1 MEDGEPPAVE
11 TPLPNPDQLEITR
24 LNERLV
30 ACQQHYES
38 VIQRQKE
45 DYSREKQSTVM
56 RYAQAEKAKLDADKR
71 AETLLSKNNELNK
84 EREGLQIKLS
94 EFKLMN
100 GKLQQAYESKLTDL
114 TSTKKELEK
123 MKELNQSIDATLK
136 STLNHLKGE
145 SQQLREQ
152 RESNER
158 LKKDLQEQQDLNKQL
173 AETVQSIPTDEE
185 RTAAFDTLLT
195 EHNGLKAKLTNILEE
210 NQLIREKL
218 KSAEEDRLAL
228 ENVIES
234 FRSNALKEKESTKK
248 LYDDLLAAR
257 EQDSVELSRLKQ
269 IELLHN
275 QTLADNADL
284 RQLLEKEHQFLALTQ
299 SLTEKNSILQS
310 DFEQVQSAFQKISD
324 EHQSTLN
331 INDEQRQRLVRLEET
346 ERSSTEQLKE
356 LEGKYQTLTK
366 SYEQILKE
374 NEDSRS
380 ELVTL
385 RKKHQANTKDLIK
398 QLQQLQK
405 QKIIPHEDP
414 TTTTSVVCS
423 YSQGKSQTGGEN
435 ESSRGSRTSSTCSLN
450 DSPPPAPEPVPSIPP
465 EDEPEVIVNI
475 VDIDR
480 QKLIDKLI
488 KQQRLLVR
496 RNEKIEFLNDH
507 IQLLTQDLQNKR
519 RIIQSYAMNEDGF
532 MYTSNES
539 DSIKQ
544 QLAQKTRHHSSSLMA
559 TLYNRATTAGQH
571 ATTKLLPHFF
581 HDPSA
586 NMTLET
592 ALDIMGKL
600 QAVLEDTLLKN
611 LTLKENVDTLSQE
624 IERLSKRTMH

>member
-1 MEDGEPPAVE
+1 MESTEEGEGAEPV
-11 TPLPNPDQLEITR
+11 PNAELLEIAR

-38 VIQRQKE
+38 LLQRQKE
-45 DYSREKQSTVM
+45 DNAREKQSTVM
-56 RYAQAEKAKLDADKR
+56 RYAQAEKAKLDSDKR
-71 AETLLSKNNELNK
+71 AETLLSKNNDLNK
-84 EREGLQIKLS
+84 EREGLQVKLA

-100 GKLQQAYESKLTDL
+100 GKLQQAYESKLSELST
-114 TSTKKELEK
+114 TKKDLEK
-123 MKELNQSIDATLK
+123 VKELNQSIDATLK

-152 RESNER
+152 REMNER
-158 LKKDLQEQQDLNKQL
+158 LKKDLQEQQEWNKQL
-173 AETVQSIPTDEE
+173 SETVQAIPTDEE
-185 RTAAFDTLLT
+185 RTEAFDTLLT
-195 EHNGLKAKLTNILEE
+195 EHNGLKVKLTNIQEE

-218 KSAEEDRLAL
+218 KAAEEDRLAL

-234 FRSNALKEKESTKK
+234 FRHTALKEKETTKK
-248 LYDDLLAAR
+248 FYEDLLAAR
-257 EQDSVELSRLKQ
+257 EQDSNELSRLKQ
-269 IELLHN
+269 IEVLHN

-284 RQLLEKEHQFLALTQ
+284 RQLLEKEHQLLTLTQ
-299 SLTEKNSILQS
+299 TLTEKNSVLQS
-310 DFEQVQSAFQKISD
+310 DFEQAQLAFKQLSD
-324 EHQSTLN
+324 ECQTTSKV
-331 INDEQRQRLVRLEET
+331 NDEQRRRLTLAEET
-346 ERSSTEQLKE
+346 ERSSSEQLKA
-356 LEGKYQTLTK
+356 LESKYHALTK
-366 SYEQILKE
+366 SYEQIFKE

-385 RKKHQANTKDLIK
+385 KKKHQANTKDLIK

-405 QKIIPHEDP
+405 TKVTPTEDVA
-414 TTTTSVVCS
+414 SS
-423 YSQGKSQTGGEN
+423 SQSKSQTGEN
-435 ESSRGSRTSSTCSLN
+435 GSSRGSRTSSVCSLN
-450 DSPPPAPEPVPSIPP
+450 DSPPVNVSTSEAPHAPVPPD
-465 EDEPEVIVNI
+465 DEPEVIVNI

-519 RIIQSYAMNEDGF
+519 RIIQSYAMHEEGF

-544 QLAQKTRHHSSSLMA
+544 QLAQKNRHHSSSLMA
-559 TLYNRATTAGQH
+559 TLYNRATTAGQQ
-571 ATTKLLPHFF
+571 ATTKLLPQFF
-581 HDPSA
+581 HDPSSH
-586 NMTLET
+586 MTLET

-624 IERLSKRTMH
+624 IDRLSKRTMH